1 MDYHFVPVSTELVG
15 NKSVRWTRVTAG
27 VFAGFVLLAIADA
40 IAIAVAVPSPSAG
53 VSLRVAHYVFDAAET
68 LGVGAVAAL
77 GVGAFVRFA
86 RLPSWALSCL
96 VAAATIALAERTI
109 GEPLLRF
116 ASETLRGERASTIVV
131 GLLAVLG
138 AGFPAALHVASLLS
152 RYPRLRFLPVALA
165 AGVLTADY
173 VWLPDDYEAM
183 HCLVAWGA
191 AMVGGAGLAPLAE
204 EAGRALVR
212 KRSGLVLLAAIGLFG
227 LFGVAWPPPNATRFE
242 LFRQPCALAP
252 WVLATTL
259 WRSPPLHAP
268 VALPPSRWDEDRSK
282 APSIRPTSPPL
293 LPPDAVVVLITIDAL
308 RADAL
313 SDSNDALFPTFA
325 ALKRDGVV
333 FTHAS
338 APGSQTASSLSTL
351 FSGLYFSELRW
362 IDHGVGDTRFLY
374 AADDPAPRFPEILS
388 GHGVR
393 TANYAGLI
401 SLGGEFGVVG
411 RFQQEKVVVS
421 GRTHAKANELIDPLL
436 ERLEHPATG
445 PLFLYTHLMEPH
457 WPYNRGR
464 QDGTD
469 YERYLSEV
477 AVADAAVGKVVQRLT
492 ERFGNRWAL
501 LVSADHGEAFGE
513 HQTTGHTKTLYEE
526 LLHVPL
532 IARSP
537 LFPPRRVDT
546 RVGLVN
552 LGPTILDLFGVATPA
567 TFNGE
572 SLVPVLAGGARSF
585 TRPLLAEGR
594 LRQAITQPDGL
605 KVISDPLRKVVEAYD
620 LVADPGETRN
630 LFDSDPSRV
639 DPALAALRAFFAVHT
654 LRGGGYETPYRP

>member
-268 VALPPSRWDEDRSK
+268 VALPPSSLGRGPIDGTADSRLRRRHFCRRTPWSSSSQSTRSG
-282 APSIRPTSPPL
+282 PMP
-293 LPPDAVVVLITIDAL
+293 
-308 RADAL
+308 L
-313 SDSNDALFPTFA
+313 SDLRTTRSSRLRRVEARGRRLHPRIGA
-325 ALKRDGVV
+325 GA
-333 FTHAS
+333 
-338 APGSQTASSLSTL
+338 QTASSLSTL

-362 IDHGVGDTRFLY
+362 MDHGVGDTRFLY

-401 SLGGEFGVVG
+401 FLGGEFGVVG
-411 RFQQEKVVVS
+411 RLPAREGRGEWTDATQRRTSSSTRSSS
-421 GRTHAKANELIDPLL
+421 GSSTR
-436 ERLEHPATG
+436 
-445 PLFLYTHLMEPH
+445 
-457 WPYNRGR
+457 R
-464 QDGTD
+464 Q
-469 YERYLSEV
+469 
-477 AVADAAVGKVVQRLT
+477 
-492 ERFGNRWAL
+492 
-501 LVSADHGEAFGE
+501 
-513 HQTTGHTKTLYEE
+513 
-526 LLHVPL
+526 
-532 IARSP
+532 ARSSS
-537 LFPPRRVDT
+537 T
-546 RVGLVN
+546 R
-552 LGPTILDLFGVATPA
+552 T
-567 TFNGE
+567 
-572 SLVPVLAGGARSF
+572 
-585 TRPLLAEGR
+585 
-594 LRQAITQPDGL
+594 
-605 KVISDPLRKVVEAYD
+605 
-620 LVADPGETRN
+620 
-630 LFDSDPSRV
+630 
-639 DPALAALRAFFAVHT
+639 
-654 LRGGGYETPYRP
+654 